1 MSMTRP
7 QLAPISSPEECMM
20 SKVTQSTSVP
30 KTMQAR
36 YDQIVA
42 LTDEFCQQHLNDE
55 YRDLARAMAAALC
68 RKRPSPVA
76 SGQARSWACGIV
88 YALGQV
94 NFLSDK
100 ATQPYM
106 TMADVCAAFGVS
118 PSTGGAKA
126 RTISDA
132 LKLRPF
138 DPDWTLPSMMDRN
151 PLVWM
156 AEVNGYLVDLRS
168 APREV
173 QEIAFEKGMIP
184 YIPDDRG

>member
-1 MSMTRP
+1 
-7 QLAPISSPEECMM
+7 M
-20 SKVTQSTSVP
+20 SKVTRSMSVP

-42 LTDEFCQQHLNDE
+42 LTDEFCRQHLNDE

-106 TMADVCAAFGVS
+106 TMADVCAEFGVS
-118 PSTGGAKA
+118 QSTGSAKA
-126 RTISDA
+126 RAIFDA
-132 LKLRPF
+132 LKLGPAF
-138 DPDWTLPSMMDRN
+138 DPEWTLPSMIDRN

-156 AEVNGYLVDLRS
+156 GGERLFGGSPHHAARGTGGCF
-168 APREV
+168 REGLDPV
-173 QEIAFEKGMIP
+173 HSRRPHLTITEPAKSRIF
-184 YIPDDRG
+184 